1 MADGTVFKGGVTPAG
16 VDEARH
22 RRHLPHV
29 VTSSALV
36 NALCHEEA
44 ELIAD
49 SIPEGGD
56 VVAYLADSAYF
67 APSYAGALAP
77 WITADDATAPRL
89 LTAAEAVRR
98 YRDIVAAGNS
108 AAASTDAA
116 DTRMRMWLPERGWL
130 SAYLYGYPYYTRA
143 DITDNVSG
151 AAAVVCGM
159 LTEPV
164 AEVQVARAPV
174 YDIGMPLLY
183 PSASVAADDDEDGS
197 SDEATASGDGTV
209 EARALTLRALAACR
223 TGNEA
228 AVDHAVASI
237 LYGGVTAPIR
247 RPAMLT
253 TVLCGFLGLRADST
267 GVTVRPFVPRWLGV
281 DMSVSNLVIG
291 DARYD
296 ITVRGTGDIIS
307 TFAIDNIAQHEY
319 RIPASL
325 SGSHTVTVTLAGHSD
340 RRSEVNIVEPAVTP
354 APPAVTYSAA
364 TGALSVAPTD
374 DPSVTNILYLN
385 GVPVS
390 DNYDRVFE
398 IAAGACPVQVSVAR
412 HDAATGLTG
421 FMSEPLLIVPSD
433 AGTVYAA
440 ADIAEPG
447 ARILSD
453 KEVIRRRRRVIT
465 RYVPSEYERD
475 VVSSTRYHNDTLT
488 FRCDVTVP
496 GYYLVD
502 VEYLDGLGVVNPSRV
517 RPSYRRLC
525 VDGADAGVLTFRQ
538 LTPHSGEIDR
548 DWRTMTGRC
557 APLTVWLD
565 AGVRELSLHYLPL
578 RDKDNDNLLLVK
590 ALRLTPC
597 GPAAPW

>member
-1 MADGTVFKGGVTPAG
+1 MADGTVLRGGVTPAG

-49 SIPEGGD
+49 STAAAGD
-56 VVAYLADSAYF
+56 IVTYLTDSAYF
-67 APSYAGALAP
+67 APSYAGALPP
-77 WITADDATAPRL
+77 WITADAATPPRL
-89 LTAAEAVRR
+89 LTAVGAVRR
-98 YRDIVAAGNS
+98 YRDLVAAGNS
-108 AAASTDAA
+108 TAASTDAA

-159 LTEPV
+159 LTDAI

-183 PSASVAADDDEDGS
+183 PPASDAHTG
-197 SDEATASGDGTV
+197 GDGVTY
-209 EARALTLRALAACR
+209 AQGAGAGALTLRALAACR

-237 LYGGVTAPIR
+237 LYGGVTAPIC

-253 TVLCGFLGLRADST
+253 TVLCGFLGLRADSA
-267 GVTVRPFVPRWLGV
+267 GVTVRPFVPRWLGA

-291 DARYD
+291 NSRYD

-364 TGALSVAPTD
+364 TGTVSVAPSD
-374 DPSVTNILYLN
+374 EPSGTNILYVN

-390 DNYDRVFE
+390 DNDDHIFD
-398 IAAGACPVQVSVAR
+398 IAAGAHPVQVSVAR
-412 HDAATGLTG
+412 HDAATGLAG
-421 FMSEPLLIVPSD
+421 FLSEPLLIVSGD

-590 ALRLTPC
+590 TLRLTPY
-597 GPAAPW
+597 GPAVPW

>member
-1 MADGTVFKGGVTPAG
+1 MADGTVLRGGVTPAG

-36 NALCHEEA
+36 NALCHEET

-49 SIPEGGD
+49 SIPAGGD

-67 APSYAGALAP
+67 APSYVGDLPP
-77 WITADDATAPRL
+77 WITPDAATPPRL

-98 YRDIVAAGNS
+98 YRDLVAAGTS
-108 AAASTDAA
+108 AAASADAA

-143 DITDNVSG
+143 DVTDNVSG
-151 AAAVVCGM
+151 AAAVLCGM
-159 LTEPV
+159 LTDAI

-183 PSASVAADDDEDGS
+183 PSASVADGGAGDDGS
-197 SDEATASGDGTV
+197 GVTGDPVAG
-209 EARALTLRALAACR
+209 AGALALRALAACR

-253 TVLCGFLGLRADST
+253 TVLCGFLGLRADSA
-267 GVTVRPFVPRWLGV
+267 GVTVRPFVPRWLGA

-364 TGALSVAPTD
+364 TGTVSVAPSD
-374 DPSVTNILYLN
+374 EPSGTNILYVN

-390 DNYDRVFE
+390 DNDDRVFG
-398 IAAGACPVQVSVAR
+398 IAAGAHPVQVSVAR

-421 FMSEPLLIVPSD
+421 FLSEPLLIVSGD

-565 AGVRELSLHYLPL
+565 TGVRELSLRYIML
-578 RDKDNDNLLLVK
+578 RDKDNDNLLLIK
-590 ALRLTPC
+590 TLRLTPY
-597 GPAAPW
+597 GSTAPW